1 MRILV
6 HVCCGPCAVAVLRGF
21 AASGHEP
28 HGFFYNPNIHPLAE
42 YMRRRQGAAQVA
54 GRLAVPLLFADTPSE
69 TVPRLP
75 NGAHAAPKDV
85 PHLPNGAPTLPET
98 GLPPPDNVPG
108 TEQNVPEPALLPADD
123 PAPWLRAVLGIAENG
138 GDRCPFCLRLRIF
151 ACAEQARRRGFDA
164 FSTTLLYSRR
174 QRHDTIRA
182 LGEEAGAALGIAF
195 AYRDF
200 RTCWDEGI
208 RLSKAWGIY
217 RQQYCGCLFSEYER
231 YAREFGAVTAGG

>member
-54 GRLAVPLLFADTPSE
+54 ERLAVPLIFAD
-69 TVPRLP
+69 
-75 NGAHAAPKDV
+75 AP
-85 PHLPNGAPTLPET
+85 PED
-98 GLPPPDNVPG
+98 GQRPPDNAPAL
-108 TEQNVPEPALLPADD
+108 PEPGRDSPDNTPEAGLRTPAGALLPADN
-123 PAPWLRAVLGIAENG
+123 PAPWLRAVPGILEDKEN
-138 GDRCPFCLRLRIF
+138 RCPFCLRLRIF
-151 ACAEQARRRGFDA
+151 ACAEQALRRGFDA
-164 FSTTLLYSRR
+164 FGTTLLYSRR

-182 LGEEAGAALGIAF
+182 LGEEAEAALGIAF

-200 RTCWDEGI
+200 RPCWDEGV
-208 RLSKAWGIY
+208 RLSKDWGIY

-231 YAREFGAVTAGG
+231 YAREFGALTAGD

>member
-6 HVCCGPCAVAVLRGF
+6 HVCCGPCAAAVLRGY

-54 GRLAVPLLFADTPSE
+54 ARLDVPLLFADTRPEAGTHFSGSKAAGRDLPDNAPDASE
-69 TVPRLP
+69 
-75 NGAHAAPKDV
+75 AALWSSNDTRV
-85 PHLPNGAPTLPET
+85 APEAGQTLPA
-98 GLPPPDNVPG
+98 G
-108 TEQNVPEPALLPADD
+108 ALLPADD
-123 PAPWLRAVLGIAENG
+123 PSPWLRAVLGILESK

-164 FSTTLLYSRR
+164 FSTSLLYSRR

-182 LGEEAGAALGIAF
+182 LGEEAGTALGIAF

-200 RTCWDEGI
+200 RPCWDEGI
-208 RLSKAWGIY
+208 RLSKEWGIY

-231 YAREFGAVTAGG
+231 HARAFGAAAAGD